1 MKINWSLMN
10 RLGFCEEEGEFAR
23 FTASGGAGAAAS
35 SSNDGDG
42 DGADDDDDDDSLVDD
57 DDDDDDGDLEP
68 ELPAGRA
75 PKKPARQPVQLD
87 QDALVR
93 QIAEV
98 TARVSQQAQQ
108 PGQAQ
113 LTEAEIQQRLGR
125 PTVKAELIALLR
137 NPETPV
143 EQVAEALQQLQDGT
157 YRYAMTTTQHLL
169 QHQLTPLLQMQE
181 QFAQQQREQK
191 EAAFRGNLT
200 QHYPTLKKFNGAV
213 GRAMG
218 ELTAE
223 GFSAKG
229 LNPEQVYKAVAQ
241 RAKKIIRESM
251 PDFSLK
257 SKAPNQHR
265 QAGSFRTTRQG
276 PGNPAPQQSSGAA
289 SFAHLIG

>member
-10 RLGFCEEEGEFAR
+10 RLGFCEEADEFAR
-23 FTASGGAGAAAS
+23 FTASGGAGAAAAS
-35 SSNDGDG
+35 SDDDAGNS
-42 DGADDDDDDDSLVDD
+42 DDDDDDDSFVDD
-57 DDDDDDGDLEP
+57 DDDDDDDLEP
-68 ELPAGRA
+68 ALPAGGA
-75 PKKPARQPVQLD
+75 AKKPVRQPKPVRLD

-98 TARVSQQAQQ
+98 TARSLQQGQQ
-108 PGQAQ
+108 PGQTP

-125 PTVKAELIALLR
+125 PTVKAELIALIR

-169 QHQLTPLLQMQE
+169 QHQLSPLLEMQA

-213 GRAMG
+213 GRAMQ
-218 ELTAE
+218 ELTTE

-276 PGNPAPQQSSGAA
+276 PGNPAPAQSSGAA
-289 SFAHLIG
+289 SFAHLLA

>member
-1 MKINWSLMN
+1 MKVNWFQLN
-10 RLGFCEEEGEFAR
+10 RLGLCEEEGEFAR

-35 SSNDGDG
+35 RSDDSDGND
-42 DGADDDDDDDSLVDD
+42 ADDDDDDDDSFVDD
-57 DDDDDDGDLEP
+57 DDDDDLEP
-68 ELPAGRA
+68 ELPAGSKGT
-75 PKKPARQPVQLD
+75 KKPARSSVQLD
-87 QDALVR
+87 PDAMVR

-98 TARVSQQAQQ
+98 TARTLQQGQQ

-113 LTEAEIQQRLGR
+113 LTEAQIQERLGR
-125 PTVKAELIALLR
+125 PQVTADLIARLR
-137 NPETPV
+137 NPEITA
-143 EQVAEALQQLQDGT
+143 EEVAGLLQQLQDGT
-157 YRYAMTTTQHLL
+157 YKYAMTTTQHLL
-169 QHQLTPLLQMQE
+169 QHQLAPLMEMRE

-191 EAAFRGNLT
+191 EAAFRNNLT
-200 QHYPTLKKFNGAV
+200 QHYPALKKFNGAV

-257 SKAPNQHR
+257 SKTPNQHR

-276 PGNPAPQQSSGAA
+276 HGNPPPQQSSGAA
-289 SFAHLIG
+289 SFAHLIS